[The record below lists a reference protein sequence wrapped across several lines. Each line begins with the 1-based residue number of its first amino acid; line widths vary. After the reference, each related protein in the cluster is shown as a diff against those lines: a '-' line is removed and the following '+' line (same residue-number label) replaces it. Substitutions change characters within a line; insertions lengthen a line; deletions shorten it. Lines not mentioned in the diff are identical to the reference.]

1 MTAGSRPDGRRNLR
15 LIVVGQGVSYLG
27 DYLAFFL
34 ALPVFVRDRTGSA
47 GSLGL
52 LAAAETAAVLAFGLL
67 AGVLLDRI
75 RLRMAIVFADLSRA
89 LVDQPALIGPGS
101 VIF

>member
-1 MTAGSRPDGRRNLR
+1 MTSARRDYRQRNLR
-15 LIVVGQGVSYLG
+15 LIVVGQGVSFFG

-52 LAAAETAAVLAFGLL
+52 LAAAETAAVLLFGFV
-67 AGVLLDRI
+67 AGVVLDRV
-75 RLRMAIVFADLSRA
+75 RMRRA
-89 LVDQPALIGPGS
+89 KLP
-101 VIF
+101 